1 MGTGRPTKLDDLTAK
16 RICDAIAAGNTRRC
30 QRTRTSRRQQGLLAS
45 NGWKPEAP
53 RLSRVGV
60 VARVELDGVD
70 HGHDPT
76 VRLWKHQ
83 LPVVAQD
90 AVHDHPI
97 GHVTARV
104 LGARDGAATVDDELD
119 RNAPSEVRV
128 SAQPL
133 LVALAEST
141 EVGANDPL
149 NDLGSEAPVLFSICR
164 RAATAVR
171 EALRSRRRR
180 SGLRGLARR
189 RCRGARRS
197 DFPVIGT
204 ARGQHT
210 KQDQHEASHGRDV
223 IRPSGGAR

>member
-149 NDLGSEAPVLFSICR
+149 NDLGELGAATFPSLAPHAVSTPSRTNTRLRTVATLSG
-164 RAATAVR
+164 RAAER
-171 EALRSRRRR
+171 
-180 SGLRGLARR
+180 
-189 RCRGARRS
+189 
-197 DFPVIGT
+197 D
-204 ARGQHT
+204 
-210 KQDQHEASHGRDV
+210 DGRFHSPFSV
-223 IRPSGGAR
+223 S